1 MTPRELEILQTIYQ
15 LGGQCSLQAISR
27 KTGLSVDY
35 CFLISKVLLKI
46 NYISQIRKNI
56 FILTSQGKILTER
69 QDNLKTSQAPT
80 LMEIAHNIGSQIELP
95 SSTVPKIRL
104 DYREF
109 SQLSSYIVQ
118 PNFKRSKMA
127 KREEVK
133 EIQKNIKRLT
143 FINSTTK
150 I

>member
-35 CFLISKVLLKI
+35 CLLISKVLLKI
-46 NYISQIRKNI
+46 NYINQIRKNI
-56 FILTSQGKILTER
+56 FILTSQGKTLTER
-69 QDNLKTSQAPT
+69 RDNLKTSQALT
-80 LMEIAHNIGSQIELP
+80 LTEIAHNIGCQTELP
-95 SSTVPKIRL
+95 SSSVPKIHI
-104 DYREF
+104 DYRGF
-109 SQLSSYIVQ
+109 SQPSSYIVQ
-118 PNFKRSKMA
+118 HNFKRSKMA

-143 FINSTTK
+143 FINSAAK